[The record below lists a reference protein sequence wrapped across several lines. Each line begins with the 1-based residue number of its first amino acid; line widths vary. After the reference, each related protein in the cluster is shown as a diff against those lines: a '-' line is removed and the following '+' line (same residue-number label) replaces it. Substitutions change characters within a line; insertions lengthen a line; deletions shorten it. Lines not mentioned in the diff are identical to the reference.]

1 MLGLTYVFKRA
12 ISGNRDD
19 SCNPIPLTK
28 VVSLPEGCK
37 EDSSGSNNVNVGT
50 CSNEECV
57 KRNQRHAGSCGEKN
71 PTRQCCSPASMSDSR
86 VTCKSGMKFNIQK
99 VSKCACAA
107 CAVSKIVV
115 RGKVVDPEG
124 NPLWR
129 GEMTVGNDA
138 GNRYYTD
145 RRGNFKILVKSGT
158 KRIVLTIKDK
168 LQRLLVDTTKVF
180 ELHEG
185 QVSFYTIVLQKKP
198 PAIKFPGYKKK
209 SIPLGGSGGRP
220 NFVDLDIPA
229 NAFLTADGRVYT
241 GEITATIGVIDPR
254 SQADMTAAPG
264 DFSAINDNGEE
275 VALGSVGM
283 LRQVFTDNN
292 GNQLSL
298 GKNISV
304 RIDADQLDIPN
315 GVTVYQWYLSKKT
328 GRWVKFGVLRSE
340 QGGSSRLKRQQTRG
354 FFVSEITRSIP
365 LEYINWDYVTVVS
378 YVRIT
383 APPGTVVTR
392 IGLSD
397 NGKQYTSYRQD
408 TVPAGGTLCIL
419 SLRDKRAILQAE
431 RDGVPLIPQKPT
443 GFPLLVNPEII
454 DGSSVGNVFKIQSL
468 RFTSTKADDRG
479 PIYLKGEH
487 GRCSQR
493 RVNDFAFEFRDA
505 NVGKSLRWESIRIN
519 DPSDPRFWQVR
530 PDEICFVKALVVGTK
545 PDSVIYV
552 RSIGK
557 APGQSDVEYGYTAEK
572 SATVGGQGVV
582 CLEYR
587 CNEGSSEQY
596 QTHLQ
601 FRTLTGSCTVQG
613 LNNVLNDAQNRCTV
627 PPSSSSSQERN
638 FCVPHLVGDD
648 IGLYSG
654 DKGVA
659 KKRCLTGNQQYNSGR
674 LTTTNRNPTVTIRCR

>member
-1 MLGLTYVFKRA
+1 MKNA
-12 ISGNRDD
+12 ISGNRED
-19 SCNPIPLTK
+19 SCNPTPLTK
-28 VVSLPEGCK
+28 VVSLPEGCT
-37 EDSSGSNNVNVGT
+37 EDSSGSNSVNVGT
-50 CSNEECV
+50 CSNEACV
-57 KRNQRHAGSCGEKN
+57 KRNQRHAGSCGGHDS
-71 PTRQCCSPASMSDSR
+71 TRQCCSPASMSDSR
-86 VTCKSGMKFNIQK
+86 VSCKSGIKFNIQK
-99 VSKCACAA
+99 VSKCACAD

-115 RGKVVDPEG
+115 RGKVVDPMG

-129 GEMTVGNDA
+129 GEMTVSNDV
-138 GNRYYTD
+138 GSRYYTD

-158 KRIVLTIKDK
+158 KRIVLTVKDNF
-168 LQRLLVDTTKVF
+168 QGLLEDTTKVF

-198 PAIKFPGYKKK
+198 PVIKFPANNKK
-209 SIPLGGSGGRP
+209 SVPLGGSGGRP

-283 LRQVFTDNN
+283 LRQVFTDSN

-304 RIDADQLDIPN
+304 RIDADLLDIPN
-315 GVTVYQWYLSKKT
+315 GVKVYQWYLSKET
-328 GRWVKFGVLRSE
+328 GRWVKFGVLRPE
-340 QGGSSRLKRQQTRG
+340 QGGSSRPKRRDRARK
-354 FFVSEITRSIP
+354 FFVSEITPNVP
-365 LEYINWDYVTVVS
+365 LDNINWDYVTVVS

-383 APPGTVVTR
+383 APSGTVVSR

-397 NGKQYTSYRQD
+397 NGLQYTSYRQD
-408 TVPAGGTLCIL
+408 TVPASGTLCIL

-431 RDGVPLIPQKPT
+431 RDGAPLIPRQPT

-454 DGSSVGNVFKIQSL
+454 DGSSVGNVFKIQSF
-468 RFTSTKADDRG
+468 RFTSTKVDDRG
-479 PIYLKGEH
+479 PIYLRGED

-493 RVNDFAFEFRDA
+493 RANDFAFEFQDA
-505 NVGKSLRWESIRIN
+505 NAGQSFHWESIRID
-519 DPSDPRFWQVR
+519 DPSDPRLWQVR

-552 RSIGK
+552 GSVGK

-572 SATVGGQGVV
+572 SATVGGEGVV

-587 CNEGSSEQY
+587 CNEGSSGQY

-601 FRTLTGSCTVQG
+601 FLTLTGSCTVQG
-613 LNNVLNDAQNRCTV
+613 LNNVLNGAQNRCTV
-627 PPSSSSSQERN
+627 PPASSSSQERN
-638 FCVPHLVGDD
+638 FCVPHLVGGDA
-648 IGLYSG
+648 GLYSG
-654 DKGVA
+654 DTGVA
-659 KKRCLTGNQQYNSGR
+659 KNRCLTGNQQYNSGR
-674 LTTTNRNPTVTIRCR
+674 PTTTNLNPTVTIRCR